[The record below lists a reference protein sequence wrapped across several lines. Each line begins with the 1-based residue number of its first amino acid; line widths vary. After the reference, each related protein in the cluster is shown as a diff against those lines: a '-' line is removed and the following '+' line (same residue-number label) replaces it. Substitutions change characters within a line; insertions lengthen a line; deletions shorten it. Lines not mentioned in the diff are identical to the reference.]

1 MATKHFHA
9 KALARLLNE
18 APQPIYILDDELT
31 IVFVNQECGNWL
43 GPIAEQLPGIKCLY
57 HTPAE
62 NTTPEMV
69 AAGLCPP
76 PGVIAGQE
84 ISAIVAYYGKDGRL
98 LRRRAWFRLLG
109 SAPGDAIGIVAV
121 VDVQDV
127 SEDISS
133 LDLASDDEPQCM
145 QLHEAIRRFRQ
156 EAAGRFRADR
166 LIGNSPG
173 MLLARRQVELATAGR
188 YSVLLVG
195 PLGSGRQHLAAT
207 IHYASSL
214 DFSAMSPA
222 GGLIPLDCSVLS
234 ADLILS
240 TVAALA
246 RANFLDEKVRHTTL
260 LLNHVDEIPADLQM
274 ELAAI
279 LTKKPLAF
287 RLISTS
293 RIALAEL
300 CVRGQYREDLAGVLS
315 TITIVLPP
323 LIERREDL
331 PLLAQVFL
339 EQCNA
344 RQAKQVG
351 GFTPEALD
359 KLYAYSWPGNIDELM
374 ETTAE
379 AHRSA
384 SGHEIG
390 VDDLPKRLH
399 LTAQAAAYPRRPEE
413 RIVLDEYLG
422 RVERELIRRAL
433 TRSKG
438 NKAKAAR
445 LLGLTRPRLYR
456 RMVQLGLEEKPKD
469 DASSAPQSQ

>member
-1 MATKHFHA
+1 MATKHIHA
-9 KALARLLNE
+9 KALARLLHA

-31 IVFVNQECGNWL
+31 VVFVNQECVNWL
-43 GPIAEQLPGIKCLY
+43 GPIAEQLPGTKCLY

-62 NTTPEMV
+62 NTSPEMV

-84 ISAIVAYYGKDGRL
+84 ISATIAYYGQDGRL
-98 LRRRAWFRLLG
+98 IRRRAWFHPLG
-109 SAPGDAIGIVAV
+109 SFPGDVIGIIAV
-121 VDVQDV
+121 VDAEDLPQDF
-127 SEDISS
+127 SD
-133 LDLASDDEPQCM
+133 LDLASTDEPQGM
-145 QLHEAIRRFRQ
+145 ELHEAIRRFRQ
-156 EAAGRFRADR
+156 EAAGRFQADR
-166 LIGNSPG
+166 LIGNSPA
-173 MLLARRQVELATAGR
+173 MLLARRQVELAAAGR
-188 YSVLLVG
+188 FSVLLVG
-195 PLGSGRQHLAAT
+195 PPGSGRQHLAAA
-207 IHYASSL
+207 IHYASTQDL
-214 DFSAMSPA
+214 TAASPA
-222 GGLIPLDCSVLS
+222 GGLIPLDCSVLA

-246 RANFLDEKVRHTTL
+246 RANSLDEKLRRTTL
-260 LLNHVDEIPADLQM
+260 LLNHVDEIPTELQM
-274 ELAAI
+274 ELAAF
-279 LTKKPLAF
+279 LTKKPIAF
-287 RLISTS
+287 RLISTA

-300 CVRGQYREDLAGVLS
+300 CSRGQYRADLAAVLS

-331 PLLAQVFL
+331 PLLAQIFL

-359 KLYAYSWPGNIDELM
+359 KLYAYSWPGNLDELM
-374 ETTAE
+374 EIVAE
-379 AHRSA
+379 AQHHA
-384 SGHEIG
+384 SGHELG
-390 VDDLPKRLH
+390 VDDLPERLR
-399 LTAQAAAYPRRPEE
+399 LAAQAAAYPRRPEE
-413 RIVLDEYLG
+413 RIILDEYLG

-469 DASSAPQSQ
+469 AR